1 MVLFST
7 DFRERCRRRESLQ
20 NILER
25 LHTPLDLAIWLEVSE
40 ETVRDRIASRLQCQR
55 LRFHHQ
61 RDAAR
66 IFAERPVCPYCDG
79 PLVRRNDDD
88 AAVLQKRLEEFNAKT
103 EPLADFYEKVARCI
117 GSMAIAIAMLFS
129 RYFAPDRAELGM
141 IPIKNAEEIEK
152 MRQAC
157 RTASEILDRVSELD
171 SAGNYRRR
179 KSTRPRPISWQ
190 EAGVKSAFLGYRLGH
205 RVFPGNICI
214 SLNDE
219 IVHGIGSQR
228 RIQYGDIV
236 KLDIGVIQ
244 DGWVGDT
251 ATTVPVGMI
260 DDRIEQLAAG
270 HGEGAARAQSR
281 WRLKAC
287 GWAIFAPKSKRKR
300 CAISF
305 SVVREFV
312 GHGVGR
318 KLHEEPQI
326 PNYGKR
332 GSGPKLKAGMTLA
345 IEPMINLGTAAVRL
359 LDDGWT
365 VCTADGMPSAHFEH
379 TVLITKDE
387 PEILTWRGKT
397 QLK

>member
-1 MVLFST
+1 V
-7 DFRERCRRRESLQ
+7 
-20 NILER
+20 
-25 LHTPLDLAIWLEVSE
+25 
-40 ETVRDRIASRLQCQR
+40 
-55 LRFHHQ
+55 
-61 RDAAR
+61 
-66 IFAERPVCPYCDG
+66 
-79 PLVRRNDDD
+79 
-88 AAVLQKRLEEFNAKT
+88 
-103 EPLADFYEKVARCI
+103 
-117 GSMAIAIAMLFS
+117 
-129 RYFAPDRAELGM
+129 
-141 IPIKNAEEIEK
+141 IPIKSAREIEK
-152 MRQAC
+152 MRLAC
-157 RTASEILDRVSELD
+157 RTASEVLDRVSEIVRP
-171 SAGNYRRR
+171 GI
-179 KSTRPRPISWQ
+179 STREVDEAAADFMQ

-228 RIQYGDIV
+228 RIQYSDIV

-251 ATTVPVGMI
+251 ATTIPVGMI
-260 DDRIEQLAAG
+260 DDRVDQLLRVTEMALANAIRVVM
-270 HGEGAARAQSR
+270 EGA
-281 WRLKAC
+281 RLGDLCAEIEDE
-287 GWAIFAPKSKRKR
+287 AIRHG
-300 CAISF
+300 F

-345 IEPMINLGTAAVRL
+345 IEPMINMGTAAVTL

-365 VCTADGMPSAHFEH
+365 VRTADGMPSAHFEH
-379 TVLITKDE
+379 TVLVTKQE
-387 PEILTWRGKT
+387 PEILTWRAKT